1 MSSAQRIAVWNGERA
16 HTTGGLKKADLMRN
30 RHGRIVSKRKSE
42 VARRLNN
49 LGNFLANKAKGVKKP
64 AAEPKPKP
72 RGPGRSKIPGHPAKQ
87 PAAVKPKPKP
97 KPVAVKPKPK
107 PKPVAVKPK
116 PKPKPVAVKPKPKP
130 KPKPVAVDPALIPP
144 KIDKRLK
151 KKPIPKKKKLDF
163 GFGPIDLTGGR
174 LRKVT
179 QKQLDRAK
187 KKPIPRRAKKKRT
200 RRKPSMGLMV

>member
-49 LGNFLANKAKGVKKP
+49 LGNFLANKAKGAKKP

-87 PAAVKPKPKP
+87 PA
-97 KPVAVKPKPK
+97 
-107 PKPVAVKPK
+107 AVKPK